1 MKFEPLFPINKKK
14 KKPLDKQIIETD
26 AQLRTLEDQF
36 RLVISREVRALR
48 NNRNNKRA
56 QDKIKNAMYS
66 LQIIQKAQEQ
76 LRDIDT
82 THELNKSMN
91 SLSLTLKAL
100 NGISLR
106 SDSVNGTRLQ
116 KRIDKMEKNGE
127 KRGGGMSNVLGTDVD
142 ALISD
147 DIIERLIN
155 GESIDKCL
163 QNPDGELKTT
173 QQALFTD
180 ESLLDQ
186 INFEKDVQTGEL
198 EDSAAILEELMKNM
212 K

>member
-14 KKPLDKQIIETD
+14 KKPLDQQIIETD

-66 LQIIQKAQEQ
+66 LQIVQNAQEQ

-82 THELNKSMN
+82 THELNKAMN

-100 NGISLR
+100 NGIFLR

-116 KRIDKMEKNGE
+116 KRIDKMEKSDE
-127 KRGGGMSNVLGTDVD
+127 KRSGGMNNAFGTDVD

-147 DIIERLIN
+147 DIIERLLN
-155 GESIDKCL
+155 GEAIDKCL
-163 QNPDGELKTT
+163 QNPDRELKTP
-173 QQALFTD
+173 QEALFTD
-180 ESLLDQ
+180 TSLLDQ

-198 EDSAAILEELMKNM
+198 EDSAAILEELIKNM
-212 K
+212 E